1 MDLILVVTEERNWT
15 LHRRRMVAVAGS
27 DGPVLGQLAMKVIWS
42 EQSSQFVDLLKHAY
56 SVSSSSIPFLSSV
69 WFLILPLI
77 PRREHAQSL
86 SMGNKKRVLVLGS
99 GYVSG
104 PVLEY
109 LTRDSDVNITIG
121 M

>member
-1 MDLILVVTEERNWT
+1 M
-15 LHRRRMVAVAGS
+15 
-27 DGPVLGQLAMKVIWS
+27 
-42 EQSSQFVDLLKHAY
+42 
-56 SVSSSSIPFLSSV
+56 

-77 PRREHAQSL
+77 PPREHAQSL